1 MVIEAERLQELEMRV
16 NALERKVKALERG
29 PLGFGGILERLVP
42 RDVRD
47 HLGTARR
54 ELLEETGYVAGEWI
68 YLTTIHPT
76 VAYSTER
83 ILVYLARGLEHR
95 GGKLDEGEFLEV
107 LKLTPAA
114 LLDLVRAGEIS
125 DVKTVMGVLWLEKL
139 LRGEWVA
146 GPALP

>member
-54 ELLEETGYVAGEWI
+54 EYFLACRAYFDRLIGQPEEAEPRRRGNT
-68 YLTTIHPT
+68 HR
-76 VAYSTER
+76 R
-83 ILVYLARGLEHR
+83 I
-95 GGKLDEGEFLEV
+95 D
-107 LKLTPAA
+107 
-114 LLDLVRAGEIS
+114 VR
-125 DVKTVMGVLWLEKL
+125 
-139 LRGEWVA
+139 
-146 GPALP
+146 